1 MRSVQSI
8 TETLKVTLCES
19 RTGIGSILIYSG
31 AILVYDITDEDSF
44 QKVKVW
50 VKELRRMVGPDICLI
65 IAGNKADL
73 ERCIECKFIHYLSN
87 HLFIEKELWIEKWQ
101 RSLLPV

>member
-1 MRSVQSI
+1 MNDA
-8 TETLKVTLCES
+8 
-19 RTGIGSILIYSG
+19 G

-50 VKELRRMVGPDICLI
+50 VKELRRMVGPEICLI

-73 ERCIECKFIHYLSN
+73 ERCIVCRFVTFLFYFIILS
-87 HLFIEKELWIEKWQ
+87 
-101 RSLLPV
+101 

>member
-1 MRSVQSI
+1 M
-8 TETLKVTLCES
+8 
-19 RTGIGSILIYSG
+19 
-31 AILVYDITDEDSF
+31 YDITDEDSF

-73 ERCIECKFIHYLSN
+73 ERCSESRFIAIFL
-87 HLFIEKELWIEKWQ
+87 
-101 RSLLPV
+101 

>member
-1 MRSVQSI
+1 M
-8 TETLKVTLCES
+8 
-19 RTGIGSILIYSG
+19 
-31 AILVYDITDEDSF
+31 YDITDEDSF

-73 ERCIECKFIHYLSN
+73 ERYSECRFIA
-87 HLFIEKELWIEKWQ
+87 LFL
-101 RSLLPV
+101 

>member
-1 MRSVQSI
+1 M
-8 TETLKVTLCES
+8 TDA
-19 RTGIGSILIYSG
+19 G

-73 ERCIECKFIHYLSN
+73 ERCTICIFVTILLHFHHLILS
-87 HLFIEKELWIEKWQ
+87 
-101 RSLLPV
+101 

>member
-1 MRSVQSI
+1 MPWAQST
-8 TETLKVTLCES
+8 TETLMVRLGREGWALYLS
-19 RTGIGSILIYSG
+19 SG

-73 ERCIECKFIHYLSN
+73 ERCGDYRTVTFFIIQS
-87 HLFIEKELWIEKWQ
+87 
-101 RSLLPV
+101 

>member
-1 MRSVQSI
+1 M
-8 TETLKVTLCES
+8 
-19 RTGIGSILIYSG
+19 
-31 AILVYDITDEDSF
+31 YDITDEDSF

-73 ERCIECKFIHYLSN
+73 ERCIESRSIHYYSN
-87 HLFIEKELWIEKWQ
+87 HLIIEKELWIGTWQ

>member
-1 MRSVQSI
+1 MNDA
-8 TETLKVTLCES
+8 
-19 RTGIGSILIYSG
+19 G

-50 VKELRRMVGPDICLI
+50 VKELRRMVGPEICLI

-73 ERCIECKFIHYLSN
+73 ERCSECTY
-87 HLFIEKELWIEKWQ
+87 
-101 RSLLPV
+101 P